1 MLPLMGIMLAFFSPN
16 FLNFEIEII
25 YKKMVLLY
33 KINPG
38 VRNLSMRRDK
48 VSLEG
53 PHLHKKRVCENRN
66 QRDKTLCRKLKRIRE
81 QKYVREYNYL

>member
-1 MLPLMGIMLAFFSPN
+1 
-16 FLNFEIEII
+16 
-25 YKKMVLLY
+25 
-33 KINPG
+33 
-38 VRNLSMRRDK
+38 MRRDK

-81 QKYVREYNYL
+81 QKYVKE